1 MPWALASLRAL
12 RADTSVLWPIAV
24 CLLNVTSVSTACGN
38 YKNINMLGGGEICL
52 HVALPHLSVS
62 KRVWLCLLLK
72 KIYKVR
78 FVFLF
83 WFMWKN
89 SRVGYFFLVRI
100 WNITFPRK
108 ACVSQI
114 FIYLTCC
121 QRKCFDIHLGI
132 PTYTSAHIINW
143 LLTRHSFFHLICKCI
158 KSSSDPQCTACPVHF
173 NTVCKIP
180 LCISI
185 MLQCYTLLL

>member
-1 MPWALASLRAL
+1 MFCFSFL
-12 RADTSVLWPIAV
+12 
-24 CLLNVTSVSTACGN
+24 
-38 YKNINMLGGGEICL
+38 
-52 HVALPHLSVS
+52 
-62 KRVWLCLLLK
+62 
-72 KIYKVR
+72 IYVED
-78 FVFLF
+78 
-83 WFMWKN
+83 

-143 LLTRHSFFHLICKCI
+143 LLTRHSFFHLICECI

-185 MLQCYTLLL
+185 MLQCYTLLLYYQACVRKYISFLRVWNSLLTPNLNSTHLIHCYAFPF